1 MSEGLLGVLKACLLI
16 LVYLFF
22 LRVLRAVWVEI
33 RGPQPIEAA
42 AAARNAKRA
51 ARRPRRN
58 GDSAGPPELI
68 VVEPVEIRGN
78 RYELVDELTLGRS
91 SSCNIHLD
99 DTFVSQ
105 VHARL
110 FLRDGQPYIE
120 DLGSTNGTYLNRQKV
135 GGPVRL
141 QRGDL
146 LQIGRTLMEMT

>member
-68 VVEPVEIRGN
+68 
-78 RYELVDELTLGRS
+78 DELTLGRS